1 MATPAVGLLIG
12 KIVSVLENEASLI
25 GGVHDEL
32 SDFKRELVS
41 IRSFLEDADGKRALT
56 KGEKSW
62 VEDVREMAY
71 NVEDIIDEFM
81 YRMSRE
87 QSAGRLTRLFYK
99 TIHISKNLWVRHH
112 IATKV
117 QKMKKMIKDI
127 PERNQRYGF
136 NHIEE
141 TNSCDDLRW
150 MQNQAECSLFVKDDD
165 LVGIEDARQSLVRL
179 LTDGEPQR
187 AVISVVGMGG
197 SGKTTLVASASKSQI
212 VKQHF
217 DCHAWISVSQS
228 YDIED
233 LLKRL
238 IKEFIPKEEVQ
249 MADLSTMRHKELL
262 EKLVNYLRLKRYV
275 VVLDDVWGVEPLNDL
290 RVSLPDERNESR
302 VMLTT
307 RKEDVASSAASSF
320 GVKSHVHHVEPLGMN
335 NAWDLFCMKAFSNS
349 PNRSCPQEL
358 ENLARALVEKC
369 EGLPLAIVALGGLMS
384 SKNLESE
391 WREVYNSLNW
401 HLSNDEKLD
410 RMKTILWLSFNN
422 LPYRL
427 KGCFLYCCLFPE
439 DYLIRRKRLIRL
451 WMAEGFVEKVKGKTP
466 EEVSDG
472 YLKELVDRSMLQ
484 VVERNQSG
492 RTKTCKLHDLM
503 RELALSTSE
512 TERFCGV
519 YDGQEASEENRPRRL
534 SVQTSDGETKTW
546 NGMSQ
551 LRSLLVFVVDR
562 ISPSWKTLPPG
573 FRLLRV
579 LDMEDVPIVTLP
591 DELVNLFNLRYLNLK
606 RTKVKEL
613 PKSIGRLHNL
623 QTLDIRDSDID
634 MLPAGITKLQNLRH
648 LIMYRYRGRRPGS
661 DFEFV
666 YGTPAPSNI
675 CKLKHLQVLA
685 CAEAETGLMKRIR
698 QLTQLTRIGIT
709 KVKEADE
716 RDLCISIQ
724 NMNLLRYLFVMVT
737 DEQEYLRTDALSSA
751 PPRLKTLV
759 LVGRLENVP
768 SWFHSLQNLTFLYLH
783 WSRLEEDP
791 LHYIQALPNLGKLLL
806 ITAYLGKQLCF
817 GTGFRKLNHL
827 RLGNLPQLN
836 EIIIEN
842 GVMPD
847 LEKLYVGKCKE
858 LRMLPRGIKYLTN
871 IQELT
876 LAFVS
881 NELTKRIRGE
891 TSVDRQMIRHI
902 PKISHVYQSPSGIFF
917 VLFVLIWWCGA
928 GGVAAMVVV

>member
-1 MATPAVGLLIG
+1 MASTAVDLLVG
-12 KIVSVLENEASLI
+12 KIVSVLENEALLI

-32 SDFKRELVS
+32 SDLKKELVS
-41 IRSFLEDADGKRALT
+41 MKSFLEDAGRKSALT
-56 KGEKSW
+56 EGEKSW
-62 VEDVREMAY
+62 EESVREMAY

-81 YRMSRE
+81 YCMSLE
-87 QSAGRLTRLFYK
+87 QSGGRLTRLFYK
-99 TIHISKNLWVRHH
+99 TIQIPKKLWVRRR

-117 QKMKKMIKDI
+117 QKMKRMIKDI
-127 PERNQRYGF
+127 RDRNQRYGVD
-136 NHIEE
+136 HIEG
-141 TNSCDDLRW
+141 TNSRDDQRW
-150 MQNQAECSLFVKDDD
+150 VQNQAECSLFVKDDD
-165 LVGIEDARQSLVRL
+165 LVGIEDDRQSLLRL

-197 SGKTTLVASASKSQI
+197 SGKTTLVSNAYKSQI
-212 VKQHF
+212 VKRHF
-217 DCHAWISVSQS
+217 DCYAWITVSQS

-249 MADLSTMRHKELL
+249 MADLSNMRHKELR
-262 EKLVNYLRLKRYV
+262 EKLENYLRPKRYV
-275 VVLDDVWGVEPLNDL
+275 VVLDDIWSDKPLNDL
-290 RVSLPDERNESR
+290 GVSLPDERNESR

-307 RKEDVASSAASSF
+307 RKEDIALSASSSF
-320 GVKSHVHHVEPLGMN
+320 GVKSHVHHLEPLGMN
-335 NAWDLFCMKAFSNS
+335 KAWDLFCMKAFSNS

-358 ENLARALVEKC
+358 ENLAWALVEKC

-384 SKNLESE
+384 SKNLDFE

-422 LPYRL
+422 LPNRL

-439 DYLIRRKRLIRL
+439 DYLIRRKRLNRL
-451 WMAEGFVEKVKGKTP
+451 WMAEGFVGKVKGKTP

-484 VVERNQSG
+484 VVKRNPSG
-492 RTKTCKLHDLM
+492 KTKACKLHDLM
-503 RELALSTSE
+503 RELALTTSE

-519 YDGQEASEENRPRRL
+519 YDGQKASEESSPRRL
-534 SVQTSDGETKTW
+534 SVQKSDGETKTW

-551 LRSLLVFVVDR
+551 LRSLLVFVVDT

-606 RTKVKEL
+606 RTKVKKL

-623 QTLDIRDSDID
+623 QTLDIRDSEID
-634 MLPAGITKLQNLRH
+634 VLPAGITKLQNLRH
-648 LIMYRYRGRRPGS
+648 LIMYRYNRWHGE
-661 DFEFV
+661 DFEHV

-675 CKLKHLQVLA
+675 CKLKYLQVLD
-685 CAEAETGLMKRIR
+685 CVEAEAGLMKRIK

-751 PPRLKTLV
+751 PPRLKTLI

-768 SWFHSLQNLTFLYLH
+768 SWFHSLQNLTRLYLH

-791 LHYIQALPNLGKLLL
+791 FHYIQALPNLGGLKL
-806 ITAYLGKQLCF
+806 INAYSGKQLCF
-817 GTGFRKLNHL
+817 GTGFRKLN
-827 RLGNLPQLN
+827 RLYLCNLPQLN

-847 LEKLYVGKCKE
+847 LEKLYISKCKE
-858 LRMLPRGIKYLTN
+858 LRRLPRGIENLTN
-871 IQELT
+871 LQKLTVKNVSKEL
-876 LAFVS
+876 A
-881 NELTKRIRGE
+881 KRIRGKR
-891 TSVDRQMIRHI
+891 SADRPLVQHI
-902 PKISHVYQSPSGIFF
+902 PKIR
-917 VLFVLIWWCGA
+917 
-928 GGVAAMVVV
+928 VAPWSMKK